1 MRYSAIKKIADN
13 RLTVQNMIIK
23 SKKKLSIELTDKQAV
38 YPVFPL
44 QTGILFPG
52 TMITIQVGRKE
63 NLDLLDKNN
72 SPNKK
77 FVCAY
82 SPHIKKSD
90 EASAPIHQVGVLA
103 VIRDIKIGAG
113 NSVVATIEGLR
124 RVSIS
129 EIIKTSPYIISKVDM
144 IQPSKKVPKNLQA
157 QMDEVIEV
165 VSKIASIDET
175 YSEEHIRVLK
185 MSLEDP
191 SLMADTAVSLFRL
204 SLHTQQEILETVD
217 LNARFELLLKH
228 LNAELNRVA
237 TVHRIQSNVEKTFE
251 DEQEKSFLRQQLHE
265 IKKLLGEEFIEEEI
279 SAQYRNRI
287 KNNNSLPQD
296 VSTRALIE
304 ADRLGQLSTASAEF
318 GVTKN
323 YLDWL
328 LQLPWNKSTPE
339 SYKINDIERVLS
351 TGYYGPK
358 QIKELIVQKLSLR
371 KHLGGINDGPTLC
384 LIGAPG
390 TGKAAIARAVAT
402 ALGKDFIRVSVGGIS
417 EVNELK
423 GTSRTFLGAMPGKII
438 QTLRD
443 SGSCDPVMLI
453 EDIDYFNI
461 ENDST
466 VNMALL
472 EAVDNRLNS
481 KFLDN
486 YIGLPFDLSKVLFI
500 CSVRSYEEIPEQFIP
515 RFELVELPGYIEREK
530 IVITKRYILPKLFK
544 KHGVTKTDLKI
555 SDKILAQIITTYT
568 QEAGLLGLSQQ
579 LEKIF
584 RKVLLE
590 KVTNKK
596 KKWILTDKN
605 LESYLGLPYFNPE
618 IAEKEP
624 EIGMAAGLAWTGAGG
639 DLMFIE
645 GLKMR
650 GEGQITSTGSLGEV
664 MKESIQAAH
673 SYVRSKADAIGI
685 DFNDFNEF
693 DIHIH
698 FPSGAIP
705 KDGPSAGVTVC
716 LVIASIL
723 SERPIRNDI
732 AMTGEVTLRGRV
744 LQVGG
749 IKEKVSAAYRAGIYH
764 VAIPKANQKE
774 IKDLPKEILRKVK
787 ISYLEKVDDL
797 FKLCLLDFTPS
808 VFTLEK
814 IFADE
819 IKKAKKK
826 SKTSQSKTTKTK
838 AAKKKTS
845 KK

>member
-1 MRYSAIKKIADN
+1 
-13 RLTVQNMIIK
+13 MIIK
-23 SKKKLSIELTDKQAV
+23 TKKRLSVVVTDKQAV
-38 YPVFPL
+38 YPILPL

-52 TMITIQVGRKE
+52 TMITIQVGRRE
-63 NLDLLDKNN
+63 NLELLNKCND
-72 SPNKK
+72 SSKK

-82 SPHIKKSD
+82 SPHAKRVEDSF
-90 EASAPIHQVGVLA
+90 APVHQIGVLA
-103 VIRDIKIGAG
+103 IVRDIKAGAG
-113 NSVVATIEGLR
+113 NSVTATIEGLK
-124 RVSIS
+124 RVSVS
-129 EIIKTSPYIISKVDM
+129 EIVKTTPFISAKVDI
-144 IQPSKKVPKNLQA
+144 IQPSKRVPKNLKDK
-157 QMDEVIEV
+157 MEEVLRV
-165 VSKIASIDET
+165 VAEITSIDPT
-175 YSEEHIRVLK
+175 YSGEHIRVLK

-204 SLHTQQEILETVD
+204 SLDVQQELLENVD
-217 LNARFELLLKH
+217 LALRFKLLLKY
-228 LNAELNRVA
+228 LNSELNRVA
-237 TVHRIQSNVEKTFE
+237 TLHRIQSNVEKTFE

-279 SAQYRNRI
+279 SAEYKNKI
-287 KNNNSLPQD
+287 KTITNLPPE
-296 VSTRALIE
+296 VKTRALIE

-328 LQLPWNKSTPE
+328 MNLPWNKSIPE
-339 SYKINDIERVLS
+339 NYKIEDIEKVLA

-358 QIKELIVQKLSLR
+358 NIKDQILQKLSVR
-371 KHLGGINDGPTLC
+371 KHLGGIDEAPTLC

-390 TGKAAIARAVAT
+390 TGKAAIAKAVAS
-402 ALGKDFIRVSVGGIS
+402 ALGKDFVRVSVGGIS
-417 EVNELK
+417 EVSELK
-423 GTSRTFLGAMPGKII
+423 GTSRTFLGAMPGKIM
-438 QTLRD
+438 QTLR
-443 SGSCDPVMLI
+443 GVGACDPVMLV

-461 ENDST
+461 ENDSS

-472 EAVDNRLNS
+472 EVVDSRLNS

-515 RFELVELPGYIEREK
+515 RFELLELPGYIEKEK
-530 IVITKRYILPKLFK
+530 IVITKRYILPKLIK
-544 KHGVTKTDLKI
+544 KHGLAKTEFKLTDKVLDLII
-555 SDKILAQIITTYT
+555 STYT
-568 QEAGLLGLSQQ
+568 QEAGLLGLQQQ

-590 KVTNKK
+590 KVTRKK
-596 KKWILTDKN
+596 KKWIITEKN
-605 LESYLGLPYFNPE
+605 LESYLGLSYFIPE
-618 IAEKEP
+618 QAEKQP
-624 EIGMAAGLAWTGAGG
+624 EIGIAAGLAWTGAGG

-645 GLKMR
+645 GIKMR

-673 SYVRSKADAIGI
+673 SYVRAKADAIGI
-685 DFNDFNEF
+685 DFNDFSEF

-705 KDGPSAGVTVC
+705 KDGPSAGVTVS
-716 LVIASIL
+716 LVLASIL

-732 AMTGEVTLRGRV
+732 AMTGEVTLRGKV

-749 IKEKVSAAYRAGIYH
+749 IKEKISAAYRAGIYH
-764 VAIPKANQKE
+764 VAIPKANEKE
-774 IKDLPKEILRKVK
+774 IRDLPKEILRKTK

-808 VFTLEK
+808 TFTLEK

-826 SKTSQSKTTKTK
+826 TRASKVKTTKTK

-845 KK
+845 SKKTVK

>member
-1 MRYSAIKKIADN
+1 
-13 RLTVQNMIIK
+13 MIIK
-23 SKKKLSIELTDKQAV
+23 TKKKLSVELTDKQAV
-38 YPVFPL
+38 YPILPL

-52 TMITIQVGRKE
+52 TMITIQVGREE
-63 NLDLLDKNN
+63 NLELLRKCSHN
-72 SPNKK
+72 SKK

-82 SPHIKKSD
+82 SPHIKRTEDS
-90 EASAPIHQVGVLA
+90 SAPIHQIGVLA
-103 VIRDIKIGAG
+103 VVRDIKDGAG
-113 NSVVATIEGLR
+113 NSLVATIEGLK

-129 EIIKTSPYIISKVDM
+129 EVIKTVPFISAKVD
-144 IQPSKKVPKNLQA
+144 IILPSKRVPKNLNEKMQ
-157 QMDEVIEV
+157 EVLQI
-165 VSKIASIDET
+165 VSEITNLDPT
-175 YSEEHIRVLK
+175 YSEEHLRVLK

-204 SLHTQQEILETVD
+204 SLDSQQELLEKID
-217 LNARFELLLKH
+217 LSVRFKLLLSH
-228 LNAELNRVA
+228 LKAELNRVA
-237 TVHRIQSNVEKTFE
+237 TLHRIQSNVEKTFE

-265 IKKLLGEEFIEEEI
+265 IKKMLGEEFIEEET
-279 SAQYRNRI
+279 SAAYKNKI
-287 KNNNSLPQD
+287 KANSALP
-296 VSTRALIE
+296 VEVATRALIE

-328 LQLPWNKSTPE
+328 MNLPWNKCTPE
-339 SYKINDIERVLS
+339 NYKIEDIEKVLS
-351 TGYYGPK
+351 SGYYGPK
-358 QIKELIVQKLSLR
+358 NIKDQILQKLSVR
-371 KHLGGINDGPTLC
+371 KHLGGIDEAPTLC

-390 TGKAAIARAVAT
+390 TGKAAIAKAIAS
-402 ALGKDFIRVSVGGIS
+402 ALGKDFVRVSVGGIS
-417 EVNELK
+417 EVSELK

-443 SGSCDPVMLI
+443 IGASDPVMLV

-461 ENDST
+461 ENDSS

-515 RFELVELPGYIEREK
+515 RFELLELPGYIEKEK
-530 IVITKRYILPKLFK
+530 IVITKRYILPKLLKRHGITKSEFK
-544 KHGVTKTDLKI
+544 L
-555 SDKILAQIITTYT
+555 SDKVLDLIINTYT

-590 KVTNKK
+590 KVTHKK
-596 KKWILTDKN
+596 KKWILTEKN
-605 LESYLGLPYFNPE
+605 LESYLGLSFFIPE
-618 IAEKEP
+618 KAEKKP
-624 EIGMAAGLAWTGAGG
+624 EIGIAAGLAWTGAGG

-645 GLKMR
+645 GIKMR
-650 GEGQITSTGSLGEV
+650 GDGQITSTGSLGEV

-705 KDGPSAGVTVC
+705 KDGPSAGVTVS
-716 LVIASIL
+716 LVLASIL

-732 AMTGEVTLRGRV
+732 AMTGEVTLRGKV

-749 IKEKVSAAYRAGIYH
+749 IKEKISAAYRAGIYH
-764 VAIPKANQKE
+764 VAIPKANEKE
-774 IKDLPKEILRKVK
+774 IQDLPKEILRKTK

-797 FKLCLLDFTPS
+797 LKLCLLDFTPS
-808 VFTLEK
+808 TFTLEK

-819 IKKAKKK
+819 IKKAKKRSRN
-826 SKTSQSKTTKTK
+826 SKAKAAKTKTTK
-838 AAKKKTS
+838 KKNNP
-845 KK
+845 KKSVK

>member
-1 MRYSAIKKIADN
+1 
-13 RLTVQNMIIK
+13 MIIK
-23 SKKKLSIELTDKQAV
+23 TKKKLSIEVTDKQAV
-38 YPVFPL
+38 YPVLPL

-63 NLDLLDKNN
+63 NLELLKRCENG
-72 SPNKK
+72 SKK
-77 FVCAY
+77 FVAAY
-82 SPHIKKSD
+82 SPHAKRIEDSI
-90 EASAPIHQVGVLA
+90 SPVHQIGVLA
-103 VIRDIKIGAG
+103 VVRDIKESAG
-113 NSVVATIEGLR
+113 NSVVATIEGLK
-124 RVSIS
+124 RVSLNEIQKTTPFITAKIDLLQSSKRVPRNLKEKIEEVLQVVS
-129 EIIKTSPYIISKVDM
+129 EITT
-144 IQPSKKVPKNLQA
+144 
-157 QMDEVIEV
+157 
-165 VSKIASIDET
+165 IAPT
-175 YSEEHIRVLK
+175 YSDEHLRVLK
-185 MSLEDP
+185 MSQEDP
-191 SLMADTAVSLFRL
+191 SLMADTAASLFRL
-204 SLHTQQEILETVD
+204 SLDTQQELLEYVD
-217 LNARFELLLKH
+217 LSLRFKLLLKH

-237 TVHRIQSNVEKTFE
+237 TLHRIQTNVEKTFE
-251 DEQEKSFLRQQLHE
+251 ADQEKSFLRQQLRE
-265 IKKLLGEEFIEEEI
+265 IKKLLGEEFLEEEI
-279 SAQYRNRI
+279 SIEYKNKI
-287 KNNNSLPQD
+287 KLNNMLPGE
-296 VSTRALIE
+296 VAARALIE
-304 ADRLGQLSTASAEF
+304 ADRLSQLSTASAEF

-328 LQLPWNKSTPE
+328 MQLPWKKSTPE
-339 SYKINDIERVLS
+339 IYKVDDIEKVLS

-358 QIKELIVQKLSLR
+358 QIKDQIIQKLSLR
-371 KHLGGINDGPTLC
+371 KHLGGIDDGPTLC

-390 TGKAAIARAVAT
+390 TGKAAIARAIAT
-402 ALGKDFIRVSVGGIS
+402 ALGKEFVRVSVGGIS
-417 EVNELK
+417 DASELK
-423 GTSRTFLGAMPGKII
+423 GTLRTFLGAMPGKII

-443 SGSCDPVMLI
+443 AGTSDPVMLI

-461 ENDST
+461 ENDSS

-472 EAVDNRLNS
+472 EAVDSRLNS

-486 YIGLPFDLSKVLFI
+486 YIGLPFDLSKVMFI

-515 RFELVELPGYIEREK
+515 RFELLELPGYIEREK
-530 IVITKRYILPKLFK
+530 IVITKRYILPQLLK
-544 KHGVTKTDLKI
+544 KHGLTKSEFKL
-555 SDKILAQIITTYT
+555 SDKILAQLIATYT

-579 LEKIF
+579 LDKIF
-584 RKVLLE
+584 RKILLE
-590 KVTNKK
+590 KVTRKK
-596 KKWILTDKN
+596 KKWILTENN
-605 LESYLGLPYFNPE
+605 LETYLGLPYYIPE

-624 EIGMAAGLAWTGAGG
+624 EIGIAAGLAWTGAGG

-645 GLKMR
+645 GIKMR

-673 SYVRSKADAIGI
+673 SYVRSKADALGI
-685 DFNDFNEF
+685 DFNDFSEF

-705 KDGPSAGVTVC
+705 KDGPSAGVTVS
-716 LVIASIL
+716 LVLASIL

-764 VAIPKANQKE
+764 VAVPKANENDIKE
-774 IKDLPKEILRKVK
+774 LPKEILRKTK

-808 VFTLEK
+808 TFTLEK

-819 IKKAKKK
+819 VKKAKRK
-826 SKTSQSKTTKTK
+826 SRAAKTKITKAK
-838 AAKKKTS
+838 AAKKKAV

>member
-1 MRYSAIKKIADN
+1 
-13 RLTVQNMIIK
+13 MIIK
-23 SKKKLSIELTDKQAV
+23 NKKKLSVELTDKKAV
-38 YPVFPL
+38 YPVLPL
-44 QTGILFPG
+44 QTGVLFPG

-63 NLDLLDKNN
+63 NLELINKCN
-72 SPNKK
+72 SSSKK
-77 FVCAY
+77 FVTAY
-82 SPHIKKSD
+82 SPHVKRSD
-90 EASAPIHQVGVLA
+90 DTIAPIHQIGVLA
-103 VIRDIKIGAG
+103 IVRDLKAGAG
-113 NSVVATIEGLR
+113 NSVTATIEGLR
-124 RVSIS
+124 RVSLS
-129 EIIKTSPYIISKVDM
+129 EVIKSEPFITAKVDL
-144 IQPSKKVPKNLQA
+144 ILPSKRVPRNLKEK
-157 QMDEVIEV
+157 MDEILEV
-165 VSKIASIDET
+165 VSKITNIDPT
-175 YSEEHIRVLK
+175 YSGEHLRVLK

-204 SLHTQQEILETVD
+204 SLDVQQELLESVD
-217 LNARFELLLKH
+217 LSLRFKLLLSH

-237 TVHRIQSNVEKTFE
+237 TLHRIQSNVEKTFE
-251 DEQEKSFLRQQLHE
+251 DDKEKSFLRQQLHE

-279 SAQYRNRI
+279 SATYKNKI
-287 KNNNSLPQD
+287 KKDSSLPED
-296 VSTRALIE
+296 VKTRGQIE
-304 ADRLGQLSTASAEF
+304 SDRLSQLSTASAEF

-328 LQLPWNKSTPE
+328 LSLPWTKCTPE
-339 SYKINDIERVLS
+339 NYKMKDIEKYLS

-358 QIKELIVQKLSLR
+358 YIKDQILQKLSVR
-371 KHLGGINDGPTLC
+371 KHLGGIDEGPTLC

-390 TGKAAIARAVAT
+390 TGKAAIARAIAT

-417 EVNELK
+417 DVSELK

-438 QTLRD
+438 QTLRQA
-443 SGSCDPVMLI
+443 GTCDPVMLI

-461 ENDST
+461 ENDSS
-466 VNMALL
+466 VNMGLL
-472 EAVDNRLNS
+472 EVVDNRLNTN
-481 KFLDN
+481 FLDN

-515 RFELVELPGYIEREK
+515 RFELLELPGYIEREK

-544 KHGVTKTDLKI
+544 KHGITKAEFKLTDKVL
-555 SDKILAQIITTYT
+555 DQIISTYT

-590 KVTNKK
+590 KVTHKK
-596 KKWILTDKN
+596 KKWVITEKN
-605 LESYLGLPYFNPE
+605 LETYLGLPYFIPE
-618 IAEKEP
+618 KAEKEP

-645 GLKMR
+645 GIKMR

-685 DFNDFNEF
+685 DFNDFSDF

-705 KDGPSAGVTVC
+705 KDGPSAGVTVS
-716 LVIASIL
+716 LVLASIL

-732 AMTGEVTLRGRV
+732 AMTGEVTLRGKV

-749 IKEKVSAAYRAGIYH
+749 IKEKISAAYRAGIYH
-764 VAIPKANQKE
+764 VAIPKANEKE
-774 IKDLPKEILRKVK
+774 IKDLPKEILRKTK

-808 VFTLEK
+808 TFTLEK

-819 IKKAKKK
+819 IKKAKRK
-826 SKTSQSKTTKTK
+826 SQTSKSKTTKTK

-845 KK
+845 SKKKAK